1 MISARHY
8 NAIRKNEISLI
19 VEGHSHFV
27 NGDTGNNDLCVAVST
42 LIIEL
47 TVAMDNEGLTPEDV
61 EDGKFT
67 ARIVNPSDKIRHTMA
82 SIVDTLKWLRS
93 THKYREDIEVK
104 DFTIK

>member
-1 MISARHY
+1 MISARYY

-47 TVAMDNEGLTPEDV
+47 TVAMDNEGLAPEDV
-61 EDGKFT
+61 EFT